1 LIYLYYTTISEK
13 NHASVMSNHLTRFGV
28 EYQNK
33 INKYRRWQDAQLS
46 LLGKVL
52 LFEGSRDLFGQPY
65 DDTHLTVTKYNKPF
79 FEKASFKFNISH
91 SGEIVVCAF
100 CEQTE
105 IGVDI
110 ETISDIKIEDFK
122 SQMTEN
128 EWNRIILSGNRYDAF
143 FDYWT
148 QKEAVI
154 KAHGFGLSLPLQ
166 SFEIVNNATFIQ
178 QEPFY
183 LKEINI
189 AKNYKCYVAAN
200 TPIGKVLVKER
211 NYG

>member
-1 LIYLYYTTISEK
+1 LIHVYYTTISEEH
-13 NHASVMSNHLTRFGV
+13 HASVMTNHLSRFGMA
-28 EYQNK
+28 YQDK
-33 INKYRRWQDAQLS
+33 IKKYRRWQDAQLS

-52 LFEGSRDLFGQPY
+52 LFEGSRNLFGKYY
-65 DDTHLTVTKYNKPF
+65 DDTHLNITKYNKPF
-79 FEKASFKFNISH
+79 FEKAGFEFNISH
-91 SGEIVVCAF
+91 SGEIVICAF
-100 CEQTE
+100 CEETE

-128 EWNRIILSGNRYDAF
+128 EWNRIILSGNKYDAF

-189 AKNYKCYVAAN
+189 DKNYKSYVAAN
-200 TPIGKVLVKER
+200 KHIENVFIKEL
-211 NYG
+211 NYR